1 MGGGW
6 RIAVI
11 CLVLA
16 IICSHGMYVFVNSPG
31 SHQGHV
37 VLAPPEISNRETG
50 ISALSLVPSF
60 SVYKLALLTAHWALW
75 CECLPSM
82 DNVLM

>member
-1 MGGGW
+1 M
-6 RIAVI
+6 AVT

-16 IICSHGMYVFVNSPG
+16 ITCSHGMHVFVNSPG
-31 SHQGHV
+31 SQQVHV
-37 VLAPPEISNRETG
+37 VLAPPEISNREMNN
-50 ISALSLVPSF
+50 SALSLVPNF

-82 DNVLM
+82 DNMLM